1 MILQVSGRS
10 YCFVR
15 ALWVYTVL
23 WALWVHESLG
33 RLWGASWFWF
43 FIYKVII
50 RIYIGALMSRTGF
63 WSRVCRFELHEQS
76 LLPPGMRLRCVLG
89 NCPAGILLPMAEPLC
104 SFTTAGSCAD
114 SFCLPHC
121 AEIRNHFGGKQFL
134 SGTHPMIGRSYVCV
148 CIYIY
153 IYTYTYTTRST

>member
-1 MILQVSGRS
+1 
-10 YCFVR
+10 
-15 ALWVYTVL
+15 
-23 WALWVHESLG
+23 
-33 RLWGASWFWF
+33 
-43 FIYKVII
+43 
-50 RIYIGALMSRTGF
+50 MSRTGF
-63 WSRVCRFELHEQS
+63 WSKVCRFESHEQS

-148 CIYIY
+148 YVYIYIY
-153 IYTYTYTTRST
+153 IHIHILRDLHNNRCPITCMYTYIYIYICVCVYTYKYKWKYIYIERESFHCSGDSD

>member
-1 MILQVSGRS
+1 
-10 YCFVR
+10 
-15 ALWVYTVL
+15 
-23 WALWVHESLG
+23 
-33 RLWGASWFWF
+33 
-43 FIYKVII
+43 
-50 RIYIGALMSRTGF
+50 MSRTGF
-63 WSRVCRFELHEQS
+63 WSKVCRFELHEQS

-148 CIYIY
+148 YVYIYTYIYIY
-153 IYTYTYTTRST
+153 IYYAIYIIIGVQLHACIHTYIYICVCVYTYKI